1 MLNKENK
8 NKIIKQ
14 FAKSEKDTGSCET
27 QIAVISERI
36 KQISDHLK
44 QFPKDNHSRLGL
56 IKLVGKR
63 KSFLGYLK
71 KKNLGEYNNLV
82 KQLKDL
88 NYL

>member
-14 FAKSEKDTGSCET
+14 FAKSETDTGSCEV
-27 QIAVISERI
+27 QIALLSERI
-36 KQISDHLK
+36 REISGHLK

-56 IKLVGKR
+56 VKLVGKR

-71 KKNLGEYNNLV
+71 KKDLSGYNNFV
-82 KQLKDL
+82 KQLKDSGQF
-88 NYL
+88 